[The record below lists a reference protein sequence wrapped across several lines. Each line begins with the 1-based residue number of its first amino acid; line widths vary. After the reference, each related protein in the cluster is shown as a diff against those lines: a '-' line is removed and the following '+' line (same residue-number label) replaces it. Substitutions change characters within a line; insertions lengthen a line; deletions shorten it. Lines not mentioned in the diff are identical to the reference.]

1 MSDKISAK
9 RKETFESD
17 NDVIGLGL
25 FDRPFA
31 NGKVSEKFTF
41 YNHLTFKNIVVGFGF
56 LTVLIFLG
64 ITATPRIVF
73 LFLVFSIFIVL
84 MFLEL
89 SSRRKWEGDL
99 LEQLDRMNSDY
110 DRLVREVA
118 RNRNNTTSLKKKLSD
133 AGGLLARSRSA
144 VPIEDE
150 VVEQRMVRELA
161 EKLSHLSDLSYE
173 DKTASGAE
181 ETEEVV
187 IPDGAD
193 EHAVDE
199 PLTDDQVLQLVKM
212 ALQRD
217 RIDLFL
223 QPIVNLP
230 HRKLRFYE
238 MFSRIRIKSK
248 LHLPAER
255 YIEIARRQDLM
266 PVIDNLL
273 LLRGLQ
279 VIRNTEEGQY
289 NRAFF
294 FNITSSTLNDPKFM
308 GDLVEFIAQNRD
320 LAPRLI
326 FEMRQQDLVSMSADM
341 LPVFEGMSKL
351 GCRFSMDQVKSVTV
365 DFAELAARHIRFIKI
380 EASLL
385 MEELGKVDGLQRM
398 KRLKA
403 EFDRHG
409 IDVIVEKIE
418 TERQIL
424 EVLEVD
430 IDYGQGYLFGKPSL
444 YDKN

>member
-1 MSDKISAK
+1 MSDKASAK
-9 RKETFESD
+9 RKAVSESN
-17 NDVIGLGL
+17 NDVIGLRL

-31 NGKVSEKFTF
+31 SGKVSEKFTL
-41 YNHLTFKNIVVGFGF
+41 YNYLTFKNIVVALGF

-64 ITATPRIVF
+64 ITASPKIVF
-73 LFLVFSIFIVL
+73 LFLVMSMFIVL

-89 SSRRKWEGDL
+89 SSRRKWERAL
-99 LEQLDRMNSDY
+99 LDQLKRMNSDY

-118 RNRNNTTSLKKKLSD
+118 RNRNDTVSLKKKLSD
-133 AGGLLARSRSA
+133 AGGMLARRSA
-144 VPIEDE
+144 VPTDE
-150 VVEQRMVRELA
+150 AVEQRMVRELA
-161 EKLSHLSDLSYE
+161 EQLSNLSDISSEKKAPDSE
-173 DKTASGAE
+173 DDVEA
-181 ETEEVV
+181 V

-199 PLTDDQVLQLVKM
+199 HLTDDQVLQLVKM

-238 MFSRIRIKSK
+238 MFSRIRIKSEIY
-248 LHLPAER
+248 LPAGR
-255 YIEIARRQDLM
+255 YIEIARRQDLL

-279 VIRNTEEGQY
+279 VIRNTENGQY

-308 GDLVEFIAQNRD
+308 GDLVEFIAQNRA

-326 FEMRQQDLVSMSADM
+326 FEMRQQDLATMSADM

-365 DFAELAARHIRFIKI
+365 NFAELAARHIRFVKI

-385 MEELGKVDGLQRM
+385 IEELGKVEGLQRM

-424 EVLEVD
+424 EVLEVE